1 VKLVLDQAEAELAL
15 KMSEVQKVRDKVA
28 GL

>member
-1 VKLVLDQAEAELAL
+1 VLDQAEAELAL

-28 GL
+28 LLQ